1 MWFFSY
7 YHVVINSIFNVFFIY
22 NPFLVDHEKE
32 NKKKKAKVR
41 NVPPLFDLLESA
53 RSLHKKGNKKE
64 SMQSASK
71 IHAKVYK

>member
-1 MWFFSY
+1 MT
-7 YHVVINSIFNVFFIY
+7 VFLYSLISC
-22 NPFLVDHEKE
+22 LCLDHEKE
-32 NKKKKAKVR
+32 NKKKKKVR
-41 NVPPLFDLLESA
+41 NVPPLFDLIESA